1 MKLLLVA
8 PLTLVLTTIA
18 AFAQD
23 AVRLSVPPEM
33 IESGFTK
40 HILPR
45 FKFKHR
51 VALDA
56 VTEEAALAL
65 TTEGGQGTRVFDAAD
80 GTAYWL
86 RGEGPAH
93 DTFRDWL
100 KSTPGLAA
108 VTSFQVAGQPQY
120 AAPQKQ
126 VVVAAPTQVEGDAQL
141 GARLALVHCG
151 RCHVVDDRNRMGG
164 IGSTPSFAALR
175 GRAGWQDLFLA
186 FWSANPHPSF
196 TQIPGLTEPF
206 GADRPTH
213 IAPVE
218 ITLEEIDAITA
229 FVGGLEAKDLGKPVS
244 SSN

>member
-1 MKLLLVA
+1 MKHLILA
-8 PLTLVLTTIA
+8 PLVLVMTAVTVL
-18 AFAQD
+18 AQET
-23 AVRLSVPPEM
+23 LSVPPEM

-51 VALDA
+51 IVLKP
-56 VTEEAALAL
+56 VTGKAPLAL
-65 TTEGGQGTRVFDAAD
+65 TTVATGTRVFDAAD
-80 GTAYWL
+80 GTAYSL
-86 RGEGPAH
+86 TGQGTAH

-108 VTSFQVAGQPQY
+108 VTSFQIAGQPQY
-120 AAPQKQ
+120 AAPSKKV
-126 VVVAAPTQVEGDAQL
+126 VVVAPTPVEGDAQL
-141 GARLALVHCG
+141 GARLSLVHCG

-175 GRAGWQDLFLA
+175 GRPGWQDLFLA

-196 TQIPGLTEPF
+196 TQVPGVTEPF
-206 GADRPTH
+206 GTDRPTH

-218 ITLEEIDAITA
+218 ITLEEIEAITA
-229 FVGGLEAKDLGKPVS
+229 FVGGLQAKDLGRPVR

>member
-1 MKLLLVA
+1 MKPYLIA
-8 PLTLVLTTIA
+8 PLMLILTTIA
-18 AFAQD
+18 AFGQE

-51 VALDA
+51 VALDP
-56 VTEEAALAL
+56 VPDAAPLAL
-65 TTEGGQGTRVFDAAD
+65 TTEAGQGTRVFDGAD

-93 DTFRDWL
+93 DRFRDWL
-100 KSTPGLAA
+100 KSAPGLAA
-108 VTSFQVAGQPQY
+108 VTSFQVAGQPHY
-120 AAPQKQ
+120 AAPQQQ
-126 VVVAAPTQVEGDAQL
+126 VVVAAPTEVEGDAQL
-141 GARLALVHCG
+141 GSRLALVHCG
-151 RCHVVDDRNRMGG
+151 RCHVVDQRNRMGG
-164 IGSTPSFAALR
+164 IGSAPSFAALR
-175 GRAGWQDLFLA
+175 GRPGWQDLFLA

-206 GADRPTH
+206 GAERPTH

-218 ITLEEIDAITA
+218 ITLDEIDAITA
-229 FVGGLEAKDLGKPVS
+229 FVGGLQAKDLGRPVS